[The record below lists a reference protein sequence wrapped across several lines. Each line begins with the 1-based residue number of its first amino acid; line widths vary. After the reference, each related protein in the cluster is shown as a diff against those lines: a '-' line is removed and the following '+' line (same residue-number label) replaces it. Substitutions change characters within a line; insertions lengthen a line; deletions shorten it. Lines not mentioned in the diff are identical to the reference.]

1 MLGGEERE
9 RVVTSQMIRSS
20 PSSDKKDVKTN
31 IKCHSTSTSRKIVA
45 FKSLVLSQFK
55 WRDCFVLTHIR
66 KIIKDYTMTMVSI
79 IHQNGE
85 DYYEDNFDKYDCL
98 IWLYYHTWDITWEGK
113 SNDDSD
119 DNDIMTMT
127 DLGGRG

>member
-1 MLGGEERE
+1 
-9 RVVTSQMIRSS
+9 
-20 PSSDKKDVKTN
+20 
-31 IKCHSTSTSRKIVA
+31 
-45 FKSLVLSQFK
+45 
-55 WRDCFVLTHIR
+55 
-66 KIIKDYTMTMVSI
+66 MTMVSI
-79 IHQNGE
+79 IHQHGE